1 MVKIIT
7 TQPECVPKMM
17 EWQQIPYFLAV
28 ARNGSLRAAAEQLN
42 ATHATVRNHVQ
53 ALEGSYGVQLFRRSR
68 GGLELTAAGKT
79 LLPDAIDA
87 EKLLTKA
94 RNGLQGLDRE
104 ATGLIRLS
112 VDPMTGHF
120 LLAPVFAEFCRLYP
134 EIELEIRLSYDID
147 KINQLET
154 DIAIRHVAEVKE
166 EVVARKLFPLAIST
180 YATRNYIDTQ
190 LPKAGP
196 KGENLTWIG
205 YGPEP
210 ELKAWI
216 AQSAFPKA
224 DVRHTIADPEMHLQ
238 LARHGVGMTFLPLW
252 CEQQFPELQRVPGTQ
267 IDNSRSTWILLHEDL
282 RRIHRVRIF
291 VDFLTNALLET
302 RAKITNS

>member
-1 MVKIIT
+1 
-7 TQPECVPKMM
+7 MM

-28 ARNGSLRAAAEQLN
+28 ARNGTLRGAAEQLN
-42 ATHATVRNHVQ
+42 ATHATVRNHIQ

-79 LLPDAIDA
+79 LLPDATQA
-87 EKLLTKA
+87 ETLLNKA

-104 ATGLIRLS
+104 ATGLIRIS
-112 VDPMTGHF
+112 VDPMTGHY
-120 LLAPVFAEFCRLYP
+120 LLAPVFAAFCELYP

-147 KINQLET
+147 KISQLET
-154 DIAIRHVAEVKE
+154 DIAIRHTAEIKE
-166 EVVARKLFPLAIST
+166 DVVARKLFPLALCT
-180 YATRNYIDTQ
+180 YASREYIDKH

-196 KGENLTWIG
+196 KGQNLTWVG

-210 ELKAWI
+210 ELNTWI
-216 AQSAFPKA
+216 AESAFPKA
-224 DVRHTIADPEMHLQ
+224 SIRHATRDPIMHLQ
-238 LARHGVGMTFLPLW
+238 MARHGVGMTFLPLW

-282 RRIHRVRIF
+282 RRIRRVRIF
-291 VDFLTNALLET
+291 VDYLTNALLET
-302 RAKITNS
+302 RAKILDS